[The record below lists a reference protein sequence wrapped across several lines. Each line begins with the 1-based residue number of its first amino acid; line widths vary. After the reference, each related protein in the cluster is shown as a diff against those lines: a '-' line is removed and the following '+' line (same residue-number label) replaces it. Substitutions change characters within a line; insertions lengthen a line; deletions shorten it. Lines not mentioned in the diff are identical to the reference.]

1 MLLFAAPEGFVC
13 QGFWAPEGFACHH
26 HLLLANALVR
36 RIVKVELI
44 LFLLLFALLLNEPDV
59 MTTPNLPVRGCAQ
72 KQVGPST
79 SFALIATTLK
89 ELGVFWA
96 WI

>member
-1 MLLFAAPEGFVC
+1 MLLFAAPDGF
-13 QGFWAPEGFACHH
+13 
-26 HLLLANALVR
+26 ANALVR

-44 LFLLLFALLLNEPDV
+44 MFLLLFALLLNEPDV

-96 WI
+96 WFLRKTPFLLRTRSGCLS